1 MPLPAKPTV
10 FVNPRFKWLL
20 NLLLVFHLSAVFV
33 PPFTFATRTGYESS
47 PLADLA
53 LLVVQPYVDAMFLN
67 HGYFF
72 FAPNPGPSHLVQY
85 EVEFKNG
92 KKTVRRFPDRQTQW
106 PRLFY
111 HRHLMLAEWLHS
123 SFPPATVPE
132 WIPAREQELRR
143 QVYQQL
149 VNSYQQHLQHK
160 YDARRITLRRLEHRL
175 IYPDEYLDGQ
185 RDLNAPHLYHT
196 LPLEPESESS
206 RPDQVHPFDP

>member
-85 EVEFKNG
+85 EV
-92 KKTVRRFPDRQTQW
+92 RFV
-106 PRLFY
+106 
-111 HRHLMLAEWLHS
+111 A
-123 SFPPATVPE
+123 
-132 WIPAREQELRR
+132 
-143 QVYQQL
+143 
-149 VNSYQQHLQHK
+149 
-160 YDARRITLRRLEHRL
+160 
-175 IYPDEYLDGQ
+175 
-185 RDLNAPHLYHT
+185 
-196 LPLEPESESS
+196 
-206 RPDQVHPFDP
+206 